1 MISKLKLIFNFLLIK
16 GDLNEDC
23 TASCPAE
30 CTKQEFSPFVSTISY
45 PTEYFFNHNLFPDG
59 KNSSDYPFD
68 PNASFAEIRNNL
80 ARVEVYYDKLSYT
93 SINQAPSMTLISL
106 ISLTGGLL
114 GLFLGMS
121 FLSFVEIFD
130 LIMSL
135 LTARK
140 KPPTVKA
147 NRIAD
152 TNANNTV
159 KEEIRVDDV
168 L

>member
-1 MISKLKLIFNFLLIK
+1 M
-16 GDLNEDC
+16 NEEC
-23 TASCPAE
+23 AVSCPTE

-59 KNSSDYPFD
+59 KNSSDYPFE
-68 PNASFAEIRNNL
+68 PNASFAEMRNNL
-80 ARVEVYYDKLSYT
+80 ARVEVYYDRFSYT
-93 SINQAPSMTLISL
+93 SIKQAPSMTLISL
-106 ISLTGGLL
+106 ISSTGGLL

-135 LTARK
+135 LTATK
-140 KPPTVKA
+140 KSLTTIKA

-152 TNANNTV
+152 TNDNNTV
-159 KEEIRVDDV
+159 REEKRVDNIS
-168 L
+168 